1 MTIWLIT
8 LLLLPCIA
16 AIGYQQGG
24 IRAGISF
31 FGIILGVMLATITGK
46 IFIPL
51 LGLFGVTTPII
62 LWALPPVL
70 GFLLVLTLVKVA
82 GFMLHQKVDVHY
94 KYKSGDLRLSLWE
107 RMNSRLGACLGLLNG
122 VAYIVLFSMCI
133 HDLSYWTIQL
143 ASSEGDSK
151 SVRLINKLGRDLQ
164 STGMARVGR
173 AASSFSDSYYETADI
188 AGLIFQ
194 NSLLEARLIRY
205 PGLLSIGERAE
216 FQTLAQD
223 KTFAETR
230 AKGGSLGEVLQNP
243 SANAIFESGELIRL
257 TLSTLKPDL
266 KDIGHF
272 LTNGVSQNPAYSDPI
287 LGRWRFDSSGT
298 MLAYRR
304 SKPNIVGGEATRIRA
319 WMNERFAKCVVVA
332 APDKTLAI
340 KNFAPGKLLPGFP
353 SAAELKNLKGDWK
366 ADGTTSYEFVLEG
379 GTDKRIAKFDGNRLM
394 IQGEGAAIAFIKED

>member
-1 MTIWLIT
+1 
-8 LLLLPCIA
+8 
-16 AIGYQQGG
+16 
-24 IRAGISF
+24 
-31 FGIILGVMLATITGK
+31 
-46 IFIPL
+46 
-51 LGLFGVTTPII
+51 
-62 LWALPPVL
+62 
-70 GFLLVLTLVKVA
+70 
-82 GFMLHQKVDVHY
+82 
-94 KYKSGDLRLSLWE
+94 
-107 RMNSRLGACLGLLNG
+107 
-122 VAYIVLFSMCI
+122 
-133 HDLSYWTIQL
+133 
-143 ASSEGDSK
+143 
-151 SVRLINKLGRDLQ
+151 
-164 STGMARVGR
+164 
-173 AASSFSDSYYETADI
+173 
-188 AGLIFQ
+188 
-194 NSLLEARLIRY
+194 
-205 PGLLSIGERAE
+205 
-216 FQTLAQD
+216 
-223 KTFAETR
+223 
-230 AKGGSLGEVLQNP
+230 VLQNP

>member
-31 FGIILGVMLATITGK
+31 FGIILGVMLATIAGK

-304 SKPNIVGGEATRIRA
+304 IKPNIVGGEATRIRA

>member
-304 SKPNIVGGEATRIRA
+304 IKPNIVGGEATRIRA

>member
-31 FGIILGVMLATITGK
+31 FGIILGVMLATIAGK

-94 KYKSGDLRLSLWE
+94 KYKAGDLRLSLWE

>member
-31 FGIILGVMLATITGK
+31 FGIILGVMLATIAGK

-94 KYKSGDLRLSLWE
+94 KYKAGDLRLSLWE

-304 SKPNIVGGEATRIRA
+304 IKPNIVGGEATRIRA

>member
-31 FGIILGVMLATITGK
+31 FGIILGVMLATIAGK

-94 KYKSGDLRLSLWE
+94 KYKAGDLRLSLWE

-272 LTNGVSQNPAYSDPI
+272 LTNGVSQNPAYCDPI

>member
-31 FGIILGVMLATITGK
+31 FGIILGVMLATIAGK

-94 KYKSGDLRLSLWE
+94 KYKAGDLRLSLWE

-304 SKPNIVGGEATRIRA
+304 IKPNIVGGEATRIRA

-394 IQGEGAAIAFIKED
+394 IHGEGAAIAFIKED

>member
-31 FGIILGVMLATITGK
+31 FGIILGVMLATIAGK

-94 KYKSGDLRLSLWE
+94 KYKAGDLRLSLWE

-151 SVRLINKLGRDLQ
+151 SVLSLIHI
-164 STGMARVGR
+164 S
-173 AASSFSDSYYETADI
+173 E
-188 AGLIFQ
+188 
-194 NSLLEARLIRY
+194 
-205 PGLLSIGERAE
+205 P
-216 FQTLAQD
+216 
-223 KTFAETR
+223 TR
-230 AKGGSLGEVLQNP
+230 QP
-243 SANAIFESGELIRL
+243 
-257 TLSTLKPDL
+257 
-266 KDIGHF
+266 
-272 LTNGVSQNPAYSDPI
+272 
-287 LGRWRFDSSGT
+287 
-298 MLAYRR
+298 
-304 SKPNIVGGEATRIRA
+304 
-319 WMNERFAKCVVVA
+319 
-332 APDKTLAI
+332 
-340 KNFAPGKLLPGFP
+340 
-353 SAAELKNLKGDWK
+353 
-366 ADGTTSYEFVLEG
+366 
-379 GTDKRIAKFDGNRLM
+379 
-394 IQGEGAAIAFIKED
+394 